1 MSRVASLCA
10 IIDSRSLFGG
20 WSMRSFQSL
29 RNRSRIRSVRPAA
42 RLRSATTPSGPGSVV
57 ATSDQRVSLRR
68 SSQGKSNSTASICVV
83 SSIETWSTQS
93 NTSFL
98 GRLSR
103 HSAERLRML
112 IASWSRWVGV
122 NIGATVLRCALWRGW
137 SMAMKLSRR
146 RSTGGVADGDAAERR
161 RRREHR
167 MVGLDV
173 HDVVVFGH
181 RPVRPEHAVLAVM
194 DRVFLAQPVEIRPE
208 RIGAKQF
215 GIAGIELL
223 ERDRIGPLAR
233 GLLLGIL
240 ERDRSFRALASPRMV
255 PIRGWSRRATVV
267 PNYIPLRGDEGKGE
281 FIASFSSL
289 SGAAT

>member
-1 MSRVASLCA
+1 M
-10 IIDSRSLFGG
+10 
-20 WSMRSFQSL
+20 
-29 RNRSRIRSVRPAA
+29 
-42 RLRSATTPSGPGSVV
+42 
-57 ATSDQRVSLRR
+57 SDQRVSLRR

-146 RSTGGVADGDAAERR
+146 RSVGDVADGDAAERR

-167 MVGLDV
+167 MIGLDV
-173 HDVVVFGH
+173 HDVVVFGD
-181 RPVRPEHAVLAVM
+181 RPIRPEHAVLAVM
-194 DRVFLAQPVEIRPE
+194 HGIFRRSRSKYGQNVSE
-208 RIGAKQF
+208 RNRSGSPGSNCSS
-215 GIAGIELL
+215 GIAS
-223 ERDRIGPLAR
+223 AR
-233 GLLLGIL
+233 ARVLLLWIL
-240 ERDRSFRALASPRMV
+240 NEIDGPVHRSP
-255 PIRGWSRRATVV
+255 P
-267 PNYIPLRGDEGKGE
+267 
-281 FIASFSSL
+281 
-289 SGAAT
+289 